1 MNEAY
6 AKLKQTEDSIREL
19 QNDMNEIKNFKEENR
34 NNLEPLI
41 AEKKQEYQ
49 T

>member
-1 MNEAY
+1 
-6 AKLKQTEDSIREL
+6 
-19 QNDMNEIKNFKEENR
+19 MNEIKNFKEENR

-41 AEKKQEYQ
+41 AEKKSEYA